1 MHYDKN
7 LNKWDF
13 AGECSLVDY
22 GSGTVPAVTPNEQT
36 ASDSAVTGSGKAYV
50 DVPDDTTVNIRS
62 AMSTSS
68 KVLVKANEGT
78 ELEVLAVNGSWAK
91 VNYSFEKVGTGYVM
105 SKFISDQSTVDVPND
120 TTVNVRAKASIKSN
134 KLTTLP
140 EGNSVKVLSKSGEW
154 LKIEYAEP
162 KTGTGYVMTKYLK
175 KG

>member
-36 ASDSAVTGSGKAYV
+36 ASDNAVTGPGKAHV

-78 ELEVLAVNGSWAK
+78 EVNVLSVSGSWAK
-91 VNYSFEKVGTGYVM
+91 VEYSFNKTGTGYVM
-105 SKFISDQSTVDVPND
+105 SKFISADSTIDVPND
-120 TTVNVRAKASIKSN
+120 TTVNVRAKASIGSS

-140 EGNSVKVLSKSGEW
+140 EGNKVKVLSKSGEW
-154 LKIEYAEP
+154 SKIEYSEP
-162 KTGTGYVMTKYLK
+162 KKGTGYVMSKYLR